1 MKINLESLSVRPVTK
16 IEEPR
21 YRELM
26 QQHHYLGD
34 LAKIG
39 HTLWYVATYGEAWA
53 TIAEFFGSCLEM
65 WRKRPLDWVE
75 LPASI

>member
-1 MKINLESLSVRPVTK
+1 
-16 IEEPR
+16 
-21 YRELM
+21 
-26 QQHHYLGD
+26 LGD